1 MVAVHE
7 QPDDPRDT
15 APAGDADPGRTDPGR
30 TDPGRTDPADGLPA
44 PDARRP
50 RSARRASLATV
61 LRRHPRATL
70 VTAGALAF
78 ALLGSGAVA
87 AGAASVGTVAP
98 TATRAGGP
106 PEPAPTVT
114 VTTTPEVVPT
124 EEPARAVPAEVPD
137 PTPLRTCSVAA
148 AASDPR
154 LGQFEGSVVDAATG
168 EVLFDRAGSTP
179 ARTGSVLK
187 TLTSAVALSVLGPDH
202 RLTTTVTG
210 DAATGSIALV
220 GGGDATL
227 SAGGGSVYPGAPT
240 LSDLAGQVKASLGD
254 RPVTAITLDATA
266 WSTADKWDPSWARS
280 EQTIGYHSEVTAL
293 QVDGDR
299 ATPSAQTSPRSTDP
313 VGRAGEAFRRALVA
327 AGVPGAATA
336 PMSQGASASS
346 TVLGSVSSQPVSS
359 LVATL
364 LPTSDNTLAEM
375 LARAS
380 SRAAGAD
387 GSAAS
392 LTGVYRQ
399 ALGSAYGLSVDD
411 ITIVDGSGLSE
422 DNAVPA
428 TTVAKLMVQVGA
440 RQQSLG
446 VVLDALPV
454 SGRSGTLA
462 SRFTG
467 PNAAAAGAVR
477 AKTGWIDTAYTLAGT
492 IDAQDGTRLTFA
504 FYAIGDVRDSARAA
518 LDTLTT
524 AVWSCGGDLT
534 TT

>member
-1 MVAVHE
+1 MVAVDE
-7 QPDDPRDT
+7 QPDDPRET
-15 APAGDADPGRTDPGR
+15 TTPGDAAPEAAAPETEAAAPGGAAPETEAA
-30 TDPGRTDPADGLPA
+30 TSSPA
-44 PDARRP
+44 PRGRRP
-50 RSARRASLATV
+50 AVGTV

-78 ALLGSGAVA
+78 ALLGGGAVA
-87 AGAASVGTVAP
+87 AGAASVGTVAAP
-98 TATRAGGP
+98 TAGGA

-114 VTTTPEVVPT
+114 VTTTPEAVPT
-124 EEPARAVPAEVPD
+124 EAPARALPAEVPA
-137 PTPLRTCSVAA
+137 PTRLRTCSVAA
-148 AASDPR
+148 AATDPR
-154 LGQFEGSVVDAATG
+154 LGSFEGAVVDAATG
-168 EVLFDRAGSTP
+168 EVLFDRSGSTP
-179 ARTGSVLK
+179 ARTGSVMK

-210 DAATGSIALV
+210 DAASGSIALV

-240 LSDLAGQVKASLGD
+240 LSDLAGQVGASLGGG
-254 RPVTAITLDATA
+254 PVTAITLDSTW
-266 WSTADKWDPSWARS
+266 WSTADEWHPSWARS

-299 ATPSAQTSPRSTDP
+299 ATPTAQTSPRSTDP

-336 PMSQGASASS
+336 PMTQGAATSS
-346 TVLGSVSSQPVSS
+346 TVLGTVRSQPVSS
-359 LVATL
+359 LVSTL

-380 SRAAGAD
+380 SKAAGAD

-399 ALGSAYGLSVDD
+399 VLGSAYGLSVGDV
-411 ITIVDGSGLSE
+411 TIVDGSGLSE

-428 TTVAKLMVQVGA
+428 TTMARFMVQVGA

-446 VVLDALPV
+446 TVLDALPV

-477 AKTGWIDTAYTLAGT
+477 AKTGWIDTAYTLSGT
-492 IDAQDGTRLTFA
+492 IQAQDGRQLTFA

-534 TT
+534 ST